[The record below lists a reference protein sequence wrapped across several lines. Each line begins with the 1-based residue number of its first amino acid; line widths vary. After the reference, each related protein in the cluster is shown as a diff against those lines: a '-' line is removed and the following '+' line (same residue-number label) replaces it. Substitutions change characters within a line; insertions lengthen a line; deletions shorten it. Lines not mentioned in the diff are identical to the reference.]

1 MKEEVIIQTINDV
14 SNIDYVKETNQLM
27 NEQQTEIQT
36 NMDIISEQLA
46 DIQDTIINV
55 GNDTGAT
62 NVSEVASLI
71 NNVDTTLVE
80 SQNQD
85 ILNTLSNQQQQI
97 NTIEEKIDIIISK
110 LEL

>member
-27 NEQQTEIQT
+27 NEQQEEIQT

-62 NVSEVASLI
+62 NLSEVTSLI

-85 ILNTLSNQQQQI
+85 ILNVLNDQQRKI